1 MISGNASI
9 LNHQVEGR
17 ALRVFQGARGTVTYR
32 SEFSVDQENPWYS
45 ADAPETNDG
54 PLRKVIVF
62 RLNPVDTGPQEPA
75 TKLGRLLVSHP
86 NQVDDLPLERNESET
101 TFVNPNQEPYEADR
115 REARLVKAFADYLT
129 SNGHQSGRQRIL
141 PPGESRPLFTDLHA
155 KGLGLLIEAKGSVT
169 RENIRM
175 AIGQLADYSRFV
187 DHTIRA
193 ILLPSE
199 PREDL
204 LALAK
209 TQDCAVIW
217 PEGKG
222 FISTNPNALP
232 WRRDRMVPR
241 APAVPDRPGT
251 RREPRTLTDMT
262 HASGPRPIHLV
273 RGRSSAV
280 GVGFEPT
287 VTRATTVFKTGYKH
301 CRTPATA
308 PQTTHCLAGNIGAPH
323 RQGFRRFFAYGV
335 YQAC

>member
-1 MISGNASI
+1 MSETTVDSVEWQLQPGDQIERKALHSEFGGRTQGGIGPSAKTPNVFVFTDPVAGEKHGYYDDWMPDGRFHYSGEGQYGDQRMISGNASI
-9 LNHQVEGR
+9 LNHQAEGR
-17 ALRVFQGARGTVTYR
+17 ALRVFQGARGTITYR
-32 SEFSVDQENPWYS
+32 GEFTVDQEDPWYS

-62 RLNPVDTGPQEPA
+62 RLNPVDTAPQEPA

-86 NQVDDLPLERNESET
+86 NQVDDLPLERNENET

-115 REARLVKAFADYLT
+115 KEARLVKAFADYLT

-155 KGLGLLIEAKGSVT
+155 KGLGLLVEAKGSVT

-204 LALAK
+204 LALAA

-222 FISTNPNALP
+222 FISTNPKALP
-232 WRRDRMVPR
+232 
-241 APAVPDRPGT
+241 
-251 RREPRTLTDMT
+251 
-262 HASGPRPIHLV
+262 
-273 RGRSSAV
+273 
-280 GVGFEPT
+280 
-287 VTRATTVFKTGYKH
+287 
-301 CRTPATA
+301 
-308 PQTTHCLAGNIGAPH
+308 
-323 RQGFRRFFAYGV
+323 
-335 YQAC
+335 

>member
-1 MISGNASI
+1 MSETAADTVEWHLKPGDQIERKALHSKYGGRTQGGIGPSAKTPNVFVFTDPVAGEKHGYYDDWMPDGRFHYSGEGQYGDQRMISGNASI
-9 LNHQVEGR
+9 LNHQAEGR

-32 SEFSVDQENPWYS
+32 GEFTIDQENPWYS

-62 RLNPVDTGPQEPA
+62 RLNPVDTTPQEPA
-75 TKLGRLLVSHP
+75 TKLGRLLVSKP
-86 NQVDDLPLERNESET
+86 NQVDDLPLERNENET

-115 REARLVKAFADYLT
+115 KEARLVKAFADYLT

-155 KGLGLLIEAKGSVT
+155 KGLGLLVEAKGSVT

-175 AIGQLADYSRFV
+175 AIGQLADYGRFV

-193 ILLPSE
+193 ILLPSQ

-222 FISTNPNALP
+222 FVSTVPDALP
-232 WRRDRMVPR
+232 
-241 APAVPDRPGT
+241 
-251 RREPRTLTDMT
+251 
-262 HASGPRPIHLV
+262 
-273 RGRSSAV
+273 
-280 GVGFEPT
+280 
-287 VTRATTVFKTGYKH
+287 
-301 CRTPATA
+301 
-308 PQTTHCLAGNIGAPH
+308 
-323 RQGFRRFFAYGV
+323 
-335 YQAC
+335 

>member
-1 MISGNASI
+1 MSETALDTVEWQLKPGDQIERKALHSTFGGRTQGGIGPSAKTPNVFVFTDPVAGEKHGYYDDWMPDGRFHYSGEGQYGDQRMISGNASI
-9 LNHQVEGR
+9 LNHQAEGR

-32 SEFSVDQENPWYS
+32 GEFTVDQDNPWYS

-62 RLNPVDTGPQEPA
+62 RLNPVDTAPQEPA

-115 REARLVKAFADYLT
+115 KEARLVKAFADYLT

-169 RENIRM
+169 RENVRM

-204 LALAK
+204 LALAT

-222 FISTNPNALP
+222 FTSTNPNALP
-232 WRRDRMVPR
+232 
-241 APAVPDRPGT
+241 
-251 RREPRTLTDMT
+251 
-262 HASGPRPIHLV
+262 
-273 RGRSSAV
+273 
-280 GVGFEPT
+280 
-287 VTRATTVFKTGYKH
+287 
-301 CRTPATA
+301 
-308 PQTTHCLAGNIGAPH
+308 
-323 RQGFRRFFAYGV
+323 
-335 YQAC
+335 

>member
-1 MISGNASI
+1 MSETAAETTEWHLKPGQQIERKELHSKYGGRTQGGIGPSAKTPNVFIFTDPVAGEKHGYYDDWMPDGRFHYSGEGQYGDQRMISGNASI
-9 LNHQVEGR
+9 LNHQAEGR

-32 SEFSVDQENPWYS
+32 GEFTVDQENPWYS

-62 RLNPVDTGPQEPA
+62 RLNPVDTTPQEPA
-75 TKLGRLLVSHP
+75 TKLGRLLVSQP
-86 NQVDDLPLERNESET
+86 NQVDDLPLERNENET

-115 REARLVKAFADYLT
+115 KEARLVKAFADYLT

-155 KGLGLLIEAKGSVT
+155 KGLGLLVEAKGSVT

-175 AIGQLADYSRFV
+175 AIGQLADYGRFV

-193 ILLPSE
+193 ILLPSQ

-209 TQDCAVIW
+209 TQGCAVIW

-222 FISTNPNALP
+222 FVSTDPEALP
-232 WRRDRMVPR
+232 
-241 APAVPDRPGT
+241 
-251 RREPRTLTDMT
+251 
-262 HASGPRPIHLV
+262 
-273 RGRSSAV
+273 
-280 GVGFEPT
+280 
-287 VTRATTVFKTGYKH
+287 
-301 CRTPATA
+301 
-308 PQTTHCLAGNIGAPH
+308 
-323 RQGFRRFFAYGV
+323 
-335 YQAC
+335 

>member
-1 MISGNASI
+1 MSETASDTVKWQLKPGDQVERKALHSTFGGRTQGGIGPSAKTPNVFVFTDPVAGEKHGYYDDWMPDGRFHYSGEGQYGDQRMISGNASI
-9 LNHQVEGR
+9 LNHQAEGR

-32 SEFSVDQENPWYS
+32 GEFTVDQENPWYS

-62 RLNPVDTGPQEPA
+62 RLNPVDTAPQEPA

-115 REARLVKAFADYLT
+115 KEARLVKAFADYLT

-232 WRRDRMVPR
+232 
-241 APAVPDRPGT
+241 
-251 RREPRTLTDMT
+251 
-262 HASGPRPIHLV
+262 
-273 RGRSSAV
+273 
-280 GVGFEPT
+280 
-287 VTRATTVFKTGYKH
+287 
-301 CRTPATA
+301 
-308 PQTTHCLAGNIGAPH
+308 
-323 RQGFRRFFAYGV
+323 
-335 YQAC
+335 

>member
-1 MISGNASI
+1 MSETAADTTEWHLKPGQQIERKELHSKYGGRTQGGIGPSAKTPNVFIFTDPVAGEKHGYYDDWMPDGRFHYSGEGQYGDQRMISGNASI
-9 LNHQVEGR
+9 LNHQAEGR

-32 SEFSVDQENPWYS
+32 GEFTVDQENPWYS

-62 RLNPVDTGPQEPA
+62 RLNPVDTTPQEPA
-75 TKLGRLLVSHP
+75 TKLGRLLVSQP
-86 NQVDDLPLERNESET
+86 NQVDDLPLERNENET

-115 REARLVKAFADYLT
+115 KEARLVKAFADYLT

-155 KGLGLLIEAKGSVT
+155 KGLGLLVEAKGSVT

-175 AIGQLADYSRFV
+175 AIGQLADYGRFV

-193 ILLPSE
+193 ILLPSQ

-209 TQDCAVIW
+209 TQGCAVIW

-222 FISTNPNALP
+222 FVSTDPEALP
-232 WRRDRMVPR
+232 
-241 APAVPDRPGT
+241 
-251 RREPRTLTDMT
+251 
-262 HASGPRPIHLV
+262 
-273 RGRSSAV
+273 
-280 GVGFEPT
+280 
-287 VTRATTVFKTGYKH
+287 
-301 CRTPATA
+301 
-308 PQTTHCLAGNIGAPH
+308 
-323 RQGFRRFFAYGV
+323 
-335 YQAC
+335 

>member
-1 MISGNASI
+1 MPDGRFHYSGEGQYGDQRMISGNASI
-9 LNHQVEGR
+9 LNHQAEGR
-17 ALRVFQGARGTVTYR
+17 ALRVFQGARGTITYR
-32 SEFSVDQENPWYS
+32 GEFTVDQENPWYS

-62 RLNPVDTGPQEPA
+62 RLNPVDTAPQEPA

-86 NQVDDLPLERNESET
+86 NQVDDLLLERNENET

-115 REARLVKAFADYLT
+115 KEACLVKAFADYLT

-169 RENIRM
+169 RENICM
-175 AIGQLADYSRFV
+175 AIGQLADYGRFV

-222 FISTNPNALP
+222 FISTNPKAL
-232 WRRDRMVPR
+232 
-241 APAVPDRPGT
+241 
-251 RREPRTLTDMT
+251 
-262 HASGPRPIHLV
+262 S
-273 RGRSSAV
+273 
-280 GVGFEPT
+280 
-287 VTRATTVFKTGYKH
+287 
-301 CRTPATA
+301 
-308 PQTTHCLAGNIGAPH
+308 
-323 RQGFRRFFAYGV
+323 
-335 YQAC
+335 

>member
-1 MISGNASI
+1 MSETASDNVEWQLKPGDQIERKALHNQFGGRTQGGIGPSAKTPNVFVFTDPVAGEKHGYYDDWMPDGRFHYSGEGQYGDQRMVSGNASI
-9 LNHQVEGR
+9 LNHQAEGR

-32 SEFSVDQENPWYS
+32 GEFTVDQENPWYS

-62 RLNPVDTGPQEPA
+62 RLNPVDTAPQEPA

-115 REARLVKAFADYLT
+115 KEARLVKSFADYLT

-155 KGLGLLIEAKGSVT
+155 KGLGLLVEAKGSVT

-204 LALAK
+204 LALAM
-209 TQDCAVIW
+209 TQGCAVIW
-217 PEGKG
+217 PEGNG
-222 FISTNPNALP
+222 FISTNPKALP
-232 WRRDRMVPR
+232 
-241 APAVPDRPGT
+241 
-251 RREPRTLTDMT
+251 
-262 HASGPRPIHLV
+262 
-273 RGRSSAV
+273 
-280 GVGFEPT
+280 
-287 VTRATTVFKTGYKH
+287 
-301 CRTPATA
+301 
-308 PQTTHCLAGNIGAPH
+308 
-323 RQGFRRFFAYGV
+323 
-335 YQAC
+335 

>member
-1 MISGNASI
+1 MSETPSDTVEWQLKPGDQIERKALHSAFGGRTQGGIGPSAKTPNVFVFTDPVAGERHGYYDDWMPDGRFHYSGEGQYGDQRMISGNASI
-9 LNHQVEGR
+9 LNHQTEGR
-17 ALRVFQGARGTVTYR
+17 ALRVFQGARGKVTYR
-32 SEFSVDQENPWYS
+32 GEFTVDQENPWYS

-62 RLNPVDTGPQEPA
+62 RLNPVDTAPQEPS

-115 REARLVKAFADYLT
+115 KEARLVKAFADYLT

-187 DHTIRA
+187 NHTIRA

-209 TQDCAVIW
+209 AQGCAVIW
-217 PEGKG
+217 PAGKG
-222 FISTNPNALP
+222 FTSTNPMALP
-232 WRRDRMVPR
+232 
-241 APAVPDRPGT
+241 
-251 RREPRTLTDMT
+251 
-262 HASGPRPIHLV
+262 
-273 RGRSSAV
+273 
-280 GVGFEPT
+280 
-287 VTRATTVFKTGYKH
+287 
-301 CRTPATA
+301 
-308 PQTTHCLAGNIGAPH
+308 
-323 RQGFRRFFAYGV
+323 
-335 YQAC
+335 

>member
-1 MISGNASI
+1 MNDAASAPNWTLKPGEQIERKALHSKFGGRTQGGIGPSAKTPNVFVFTDPVAGEKHGYYDDWMPDGRFHYSGEGQYGDQRMISGNASI
-9 LNHQVEGR
+9 LNHQAEGR

-32 SEFSVDQENPWYS
+32 GEFTVDQENPWYS

-62 RLNPVDTGPQEPA
+62 RLNPVDITPQEPA

-115 REARLVKAFADYLT
+115 KEARLVKAFADYLT
-129 SNGHQSGRQRIL
+129 CHGHQSGRQRIL

-193 ILLPSE
+193 ILIPSE

-204 LALAK
+204 LALAR
-209 TQDCAVIW
+209 TQDCAMIW

-222 FISTNPNALP
+222 FISTNPKALP
-232 WRRDRMVPR
+232 
-241 APAVPDRPGT
+241 
-251 RREPRTLTDMT
+251 
-262 HASGPRPIHLV
+262 
-273 RGRSSAV
+273 
-280 GVGFEPT
+280 
-287 VTRATTVFKTGYKH
+287 
-301 CRTPATA
+301 
-308 PQTTHCLAGNIGAPH
+308 
-323 RQGFRRFFAYGV
+323 
-335 YQAC
+335 

>member
-1 MISGNASI
+1 MSETASDTVEWQLKPGDQIERKALHSKFGGRTQGGIGPSAKTPNVFVFTDPVAGEKHGYYDDWMPDGRFHYSGEGQYGDQRMISGNASI
-9 LNHQVEGR
+9 LNHQAEGR
-17 ALRVFQGARGTVTYR
+17 ALRIFQGARGTVTYR
-32 SEFSVDQENPWYS
+32 GEFTVDQENPWYS

-62 RLNPVDTGPQEPA
+62 RLNPVDTAPQEPA

-115 REARLVKAFADYLT
+115 KEARLVKAFADYLT

-222 FISTNPNALP
+222 FTSTNPNALP
-232 WRRDRMVPR
+232 
-241 APAVPDRPGT
+241 
-251 RREPRTLTDMT
+251 
-262 HASGPRPIHLV
+262 
-273 RGRSSAV
+273 
-280 GVGFEPT
+280 
-287 VTRATTVFKTGYKH
+287 
-301 CRTPATA
+301 
-308 PQTTHCLAGNIGAPH
+308 
-323 RQGFRRFFAYGV
+323 
-335 YQAC
+335 

>member
-1 MISGNASI
+1 MSETASDTVKWQLKPGDQIERKALHSKFGGRTQGGIGPSAKTPNVFVFTDPVAGEKHGYYDDWMPDGRFHYSGEGQYGDQRMISGNASI
-9 LNHQVEGR
+9 LNHQAEGR

-32 SEFSVDQENPWYS
+32 GEFTVDQENPWYS

-62 RLNPVDTGPQEPA
+62 RLNPVDTAPQEPA

-115 REARLVKAFADYLT
+115 KEARLVKAFADYLT

-204 LALAK
+204 LTLAK

-222 FISTNPNALP
+222 FTSTNPKALP
-232 WRRDRMVPR
+232 
-241 APAVPDRPGT
+241 
-251 RREPRTLTDMT
+251 
-262 HASGPRPIHLV
+262 
-273 RGRSSAV
+273 
-280 GVGFEPT
+280 
-287 VTRATTVFKTGYKH
+287 
-301 CRTPATA
+301 
-308 PQTTHCLAGNIGAPH
+308 Q
-323 RQGFRRFFAYGV
+323 
-335 YQAC
+335 

>member
-1 MISGNASI
+1 MSETASDAVEWQLKPGDQIERKALHSKFGGRTQGGIGPSAKTPNVFIFTDPVAGEKHGYYDDWMPDGRFHYSGEGQYGDQRMISGNASI
-9 LNHQVEGR
+9 LNHQAEGR

-32 SEFSVDQENPWYS
+32 GEFTVDQENPWYS
-45 ADAPETNDG
+45 ADAPETDDG

-62 RLNPVDTGPQEPA
+62 RLNPVDTAPQEPA

-115 REARLVKAFADYLT
+115 KEARLVKAFADYLT
-129 SNGHQSGRQRIL
+129 SNGHRSGRQRIL

-155 KGLGLLIEAKGSVT
+155 KGLGLLVEAKGSVT

-204 LALAK
+204 LDLAK
-209 TQDCAVIW
+209 AQDCAVIW

-222 FISTNPNALP
+222 FISTNPKALP
-232 WRRDRMVPR
+232 
-241 APAVPDRPGT
+241 
-251 RREPRTLTDMT
+251 
-262 HASGPRPIHLV
+262 
-273 RGRSSAV
+273 
-280 GVGFEPT
+280 
-287 VTRATTVFKTGYKH
+287 
-301 CRTPATA
+301 
-308 PQTTHCLAGNIGAPH
+308 
-323 RQGFRRFFAYGV
+323 
-335 YQAC
+335 

>member
-1 MISGNASI
+1 MSETASDNVEWQLKPGDRIERKVLHSTFGGRTQGGIGPSAKTPNVFVFTDPVAGEKHGYYDDWMPDGRFHYSGEGQYGDQRMLSGNASI
-9 LNHQVEGR
+9 LNHQAEGR

-32 SEFSVDQENPWYS
+32 GEFTIDHEDPWYS

-62 RLNPVDTGPQEPA
+62 RLNPVDTAPQEPA
-75 TKLGRLLVSHP
+75 TKLGRLLITHP

-101 TFVNPNQEPYEADR
+101 TFVNPNREPYEADR
-115 REARLVKAFADYLT
+115 KEARLVKAFADYLT

-155 KGLGLLIEAKGSVT
+155 KGLSLLVEAKGSVT

-193 ILLPSE
+193 ILLPSM

-204 LALAK
+204 LSLAK

-222 FISTNPNALP
+222 FVSTDPNALP
-232 WRRDRMVPR
+232 
-241 APAVPDRPGT
+241 
-251 RREPRTLTDMT
+251 
-262 HASGPRPIHLV
+262 
-273 RGRSSAV
+273 
-280 GVGFEPT
+280 
-287 VTRATTVFKTGYKH
+287 
-301 CRTPATA
+301 
-308 PQTTHCLAGNIGAPH
+308 
-323 RQGFRRFFAYGV
+323 
-335 YQAC
+335 